1 MENIT
6 YGILVINPGSTST
19 KIALFENERLIFK
32 EKVNHSTEELEGYEN
47 IMAQHSFRRNLI
59 LQVLRDKNV
68 DEFKIKAVVGRGGLI
83 KPVEGG
89 TYLVNEKM
97 LDHLKH
103 GLLGEHASNLGGI
116 LVYEIGR
123 ELDVPAYVVDP
134 PVVDEMDPIAKIT
147 GLPEIKRRSV
157 FHALNQKAVARKV
170 AEVLGKKYEELNLII
185 AHLGGGITVG
195 AHNQGQVVNVN
206 NALDGEG
213 PFSPERVGELPAKG
227 LANLIFSK
235 GFTFDEV
242 KKLLAGKGGLVAHF
256 GTNDAQ
262 AIRKRIEEGD
272 ETAKL
277 VFEAMAYQV
286 AREIGACAAVLSGR
300 VDAVVLTGGLAHEE
314 GFVEWIKE
322 RVAFIAQVF
331 IFPGE
336 HELKALA
343 QGDLRVLTGQEK
355 PKEYS

>member
-1 MENIT
+1 VENIT
-6 YGILVINPGSTST
+6 YEILVINPGSTST
-19 KIALFENERLIFK
+19 KIALFKNERLIFK
-32 EKVNHSTEELEGYEN
+32 EKMNHSTEELEGYEN
-47 IMAQHSFRRNLI
+47 IMAQHSFRRNFI

-103 GLLGEHASNLGGI
+103 GLFGEHVSNLGGI
-116 LVYEIGR
+116 LAYEIGR

-134 PVVDEMDPIAKIT
+134 PVVDEMEPIAKIT
-147 GLPEIKRRSV
+147 GLPEIKRRSI

-170 AEVLGKKYEELNLII
+170 AELLGKKYEELNLII

-195 AHNQGQVVNVN
+195 AHNHGRVVNVN
-206 NALDGEG
+206 NALDGGG
-213 PFSPERVGELPAKG
+213 PFSPERAGELPAKD

-235 GFTFDEV
+235 GLTFDEV

-272 ETAKL
+272 QRAKL

-300 VDAVVLTGGLAHEE
+300 VDAVVLTGDLAHEE

-322 RVAFIAQVF
+322 RVAFIAQVL

-336 HELKALA
+336 DELKALA
-343 QGDLRVLTGQEK
+343 QGALRVLTGQEK
-355 PKEYS
+355 AKEYS